1 MSIHDRFR
9 GLCYNTNVHKK
20 WKKVACAEYAQYFRS
35 CYGRTGRLQRL
46 NTVIGQMERRTRDR
60 LILAA
65 DEQLVA
71 RYALGEGQLL
81 HGEEGLAHSG
91 AQAQPQGFLLNAGR
105 DGAVTLRGRGLFQ

>member
-71 RYALGEGQLL
+71 RYAVGEGQLL